1 MRRALSFGVLLV
13 AVSVATVCE
22 YEEASAAPPTD
33 DELGRV
39 FGEGLARFDAD
50 DPRGAIELWA
60 PLVEREPER
69 AWRALY
75 NLGLAHEAIGD
86 AARAVDAYDR
96 FVRRV
101 GQLPGAVPPQI
112 EERRQDAVDRA
123 TALKASLGVLRVVVD
138 APIPGAV
145 ISLDGA
151 PHQALP
157 LEAYLAPGP
166 HEVVAISGAQRHRY
180 DANVERGVS
189 VEVVVLGSDLAP
201 PARRGAPD
209 VKPPPPPQRPILLD
223 TPTFPTAWVI
233 AGGALTAVSFA
244 IPIALGVDAWNEANA
259 AAALG
264 RGHTG
269 YADALDAYEGAR
281 TRYYATY
288 AVPAV
293 LGAATIAV
301 AIGGAV
307 SVALGPKTGAPEV
320 GVAFTGEELR
330 LSLRH

>member
-1 MRRALSFGVLLV
+1 LFGVLLV

-166 HEVVAISGAQRHRY
+166 HEVIAISGEQRHRY
-180 DANVERGVS
+180 DATIERGAS
-189 VEVVVLGSDLAP
+189 AELVVRAADLAP
-201 PARRGAPD
+201 PPRPPEIRPPVVAP
-209 VKPPPPPQRPILLD
+209 QPIEA
-223 TPTFPTAWVI
+223 PTFPTGWVL
-233 AGGALTAVSFA
+233 AGAGLTAVSFA
-244 IPIALGVDAWNEANA
+244 IPIALGVDAWNQAQS

-269 YADALDAYEGAR
+269 YADAVDDYESAR
-281 TRYYATY
+281 TRYYAIY

-293 LGAATIAV
+293 LGAATLAV

-307 SVALGPKTGAPEV
+307 SVALGRSKPDAPAI
-320 GVAFTGEELR
+320 GVAFNGEELR
-330 LSLRH
+330 LSFRH